1 MLIRRKP
8 NQRARW
14 MTTTGLATTTRFSM
28 QRPRRKKA
36 ILKPSINSNKRW
48 RRSRQAMQPATRN
61 ITSAIQE
68 LRELGVLPCTDKV
81 AASMATQEP
90 SYIKPLKNAWRD
102 LITGIRLKTTTPV
115 PSDTLRMPKE
125 QWNTRE
131 EHILSIPR
139 EQQRTWLIA
148 RDTPSECF

>member
-1 MLIRRKP
+1 
-8 NQRARW
+8 
-14 MTTTGLATTTRFSM
+14 
-28 QRPRRKKA
+28 
-36 ILKPSINSNKRW
+36 
-48 RRSRQAMQPATRN
+48 MQPATRN

-125 QWNTRE
+125 Q
-131 EHILSIPR
+131 
-139 EQQRTWLIA
+139 
-148 RDTPSECF
+148 